1 MNSTSVL
8 RLRAGDHARLEALT
22 RMSTAPAALVR
33 RARIILLAAG
43 GVSNTEAAARLG
55 VSRQTV
61 IKWRT
66 RYADDGL
73 EALGDLPR
81 PGRPGVV
88 DEVAVLVATLADGG
102 RPPARLAAPRWSSR
116 LLGAELG
123 LAHST
128 VAKVWRKWGV
138 RPHLPDAYR
147 FPTVPRLPPGVHGVV
162 GVLLAP
168 PWNTVVVR
176 TGGQTLHGPD
186 DLTFPH
192 GDDGVRS
199 GYAGGS
205 MTGRTPAGAV
215 SSLRTPGAAA
225 LARTPGGAS
234 SAHVARAAPSAHAAG
249 ASSPAPTPFL
259 AFLDR
264 TVRLHPHPRLSV
276 VVDSK
281 AAARSP
287 EVRAW
292 LAANPRV
299 SLHLNPA
306 FCRWSTLADV
316 LLGISGRQRLPHTP
330 YDSQDP
336 YDFAA
341 PAHRARGPR
350 PAAAVF

>member
-43 GVSNTEAAARLG
+43 GVSNTEVAARLG

-66 RYADDGL
+66 RYAEDGL

-88 DEVAVLVATLADGG
+88 DEVTVLVATLADGG

-147 FPTVPRLPPGVHGVV
+147 FPTVPRLAPGVHGVV

-176 TGGQTLHGPD
+176 TGEQTPRGLD
-186 DLTFPH
+186 DPTFPH
-192 GDDGVRS
+192 GDDGVRT
-199 GYAGGS
+199 GYAGGPVR
-205 MTGRTPAGAV
+205 GRTPVGPAFPAHA
-215 SSLRTPGAAA
+215 P
-225 LARTPGGAS
+225 GAS
-234 SAHVARAAPSAHAAG
+234 SSVHAAG
-249 ASSPAPTPFL
+249 AAPLPLAPGAAPPPHAPFL

-276 VVDSK
+276 VVDSR
-281 AAARSP
+281 AAGGSP

-306 FCRWSTLADV
+306 FCPWSTLADV
-316 LLGISGRQRLPHTP
+316 LLGVSGRQRLPH
-330 YDSQDP
+330 DP
-336 YDFAA
+336 YESAA
-341 PAHRARGPR
+341 PAPVPAHRARGPR